1 MLLVATLHELEL
13 YFGAPF
19 FCPEDPRS
27 FSAMQPPYDVQF
39 RLKYW
44 AAQLI
49 GAFSAA
55 LAYRCICAPNYVMV
69 APILPFGAGSNL
81 QIGTLSH

>member
-1 MLLVATLHELEL
+1 M
-13 YFGAPF
+13 
-19 FCPEDPRS
+19 R
-27 FSAMQPPYDVQF
+27 PPA

-55 LAYRCICAPNYVMV
+55 LAYRCICAPKYVMV
-69 APILPFGAGSNL
+69 APILPFGAGEGDL
-81 QIGTLSH
+81 DVLEIRTLES